1 MAYNKNNYQNNRLT
15 SKQEK
20 FVDAIMQGKSQY
32 QSYIEAYPNAK
43 NWKRNSVDCNASQ
56 LMDDT
61 KIKQRLKEL
70 GWKDKKKVEWTRKRA
85 LEEINY
91 VLDINKQDIERQ
103 QQGYEEEITIKQQE
117 LAEWVKLLTIEN
129 IDKEAVNK
137 EIKAIVKQI
146 TALKQ
151 RRRVSAVNNNGIL
164 NAARVLNRM
173 FGYDITKVE
182 IQPQDQEKEN
192 MKELS
197 IEELK
202 AIAYANINRDN
213 PNQS

>member
-1 MAYNKNNYQNNRLT
+1 MAYNKDNYENNRLT
-15 SKQEK
+15 PKQEK
-20 FVDAIMQGKSQY
+20 FVDGILEGKSQY

-56 LMDDT
+56 LMEDT

-103 QQGYEEEITIKQQE
+103 QEGFEEQLSIKEQQLQQLIDLLAIPGIDVKSVQETIKTTMQE
-117 LAEWVKLLTIEN
+117 ISVM
-129 IDKEAVNK
+129 
-137 EIKAIVKQI
+137 
-146 TALKQ
+146 KQ
-151 RRRVSAVNNNGIL
+151 RRRISAVNINGIL
-164 NAARVLNRM
+164 NAAKVLNRM

-182 IQPQDQEKEN
+182 IEANDEEKEN
-192 MKELS
+192 MKSLS
-197 IEELK
+197 VEELK
-202 AIAYANINRDN
+202 AIAYANLNKEE
-213 PNQS
+213 

>member
-15 SKQEK
+15 SKQEA

-32 QSYIEAYPNAK
+32 QAYIEAYPNAK

-137 EIKAIVKQI
+137 EIKSIVKQI

-182 IQPQDQEKEN
+182 IQQPDQEKEN
-192 MKELS
+192 MRELS

-213 PNQS
+213 PEQS

>member
-15 SKQEK
+15 SKQET
-20 FVDAIMQGKSQY
+20 FVDAIMQGKSQRQAY
-32 QSYIEAYPNAK
+32 YTAYPK
-43 NWKRNSVDCNASQ
+43 SRKWKETSVDCAAYQ
-56 LMDDT
+56 LMEN
-61 KIKQRLKEL
+61 IKVINRLKEL

-137 EIKAIVKQI
+137 EIKSIVKQI

-182 IQPQDQEKEN
+182 IQQQDQEKEN
-192 MKELS
+192 MRELS

-213 PNQS
+213 PEQS